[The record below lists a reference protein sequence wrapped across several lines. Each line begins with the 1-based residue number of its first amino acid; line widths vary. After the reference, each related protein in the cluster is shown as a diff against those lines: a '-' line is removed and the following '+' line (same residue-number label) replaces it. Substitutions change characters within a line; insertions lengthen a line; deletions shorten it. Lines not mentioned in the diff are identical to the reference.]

1 MIHEIHQT
9 MFPLKYCGV
18 WCLVYTTNPI
28 IPHSTMMHIQY
39 NRVEITPT
47 QDFKLF
53 QLKRTHQGVVYVRDD
68 THAKVMWSKKVN
80 YEMDSPF
87 LPTLPFYGKEMNCRP
102 IELNY
107 TMDETNTYCT
117 FVSDYEY
124 VFHRYMPTEKKD
136 TILKIFM
143 TQLLFDFII
152 RQI

>member
-80 YEMDSPF
+80 YEM
-87 LPTLPFYGKEMNCRP
+87 MWR
-102 IELNY
+102 
-107 TMDETNTYCT
+107 NT
-117 FVSDYEY
+117 
-124 VFHRYMPTEKKD
+124 
-136 TILKIFM
+136 
-143 TQLLFDFII
+143 
-152 RQI
+152 